1 MRSISSFLFLLSASI
16 AMVAAGER
24 PKPIPLRWG
33 VLAFPQYQGLDAYG
47 PLEMLNV
54 VKYYTPNMTIAVIA
68 ETLDPV
74 PATTFNDLDQ
84 PVTYMKP
91 THTIDENVNLD
102 VLLIPGG
109 PRTSMN
115 TNIINYVKNLYPKLQ
130 YIISVCSGAT
140 ILAKAGVIDG
150 KCATTTKFDWAETT
164 QTGPGVNW
172 VPCARWV
179 TDGNVWT
186 SSGVAAGIDLT
197 HAFIKEIFGNETLAD
212 RAANILEIDI
222 HKDSSWD
229 PFCEIWN
236 VTAVGTAV

>member
-1 MRSISSFLFLLSASI
+1 
-16 AMVAAGER
+16 MVAADGRPPR

-33 VLAFPQYQGLDAYG
+33 VLAFPQYVGLDAYG
-47 PLEMLNV
+47 PLEMLYI
-54 VKYYTPNMTIAVIA
+54 VKYLTPNMTIAVIA

-74 PATTFNDLDQ
+74 PATTFNDLDR

-91 THTIDENVNLD
+91 THTIYDNVNLD

-109 PRTSMN
+109 PGSSIAYNN
-115 TNIINYVKNLYPKLQ
+115 TNIINYVKNVYPKLK
-130 YIISVCSGAT
+130 YIISVCTGAQ
-140 ILAKAGVIDG
+140 ILAKAGVIVG
-150 KCATTTKFDWAETT
+150 KRATTNKFGWAETT

-197 HAFIKEIFGNETLAD
+197 HAFIKETFRNETLAD
-212 RAANILEIDI
+212 RAANILEIEI
-222 HKDSSWD
+222 HKDPSWD

-236 VTAVGTAV
+236 VTAAGTSV